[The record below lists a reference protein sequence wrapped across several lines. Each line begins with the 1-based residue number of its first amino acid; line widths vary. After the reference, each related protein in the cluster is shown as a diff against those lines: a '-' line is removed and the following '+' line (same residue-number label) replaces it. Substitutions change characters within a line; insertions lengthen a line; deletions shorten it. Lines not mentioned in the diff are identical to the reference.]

1 MLSVRLERCADTLGM
16 YNTHSVAEK
25 RARSH
30 LRRPR
35 SMPDE
40 LAEKVLETI
49 ATSKR
54 IARERVLLDST
65 LEDLGMDSLDQLNLL
80 FALESDFNISI
91 PDDEA
96 KSIRTVR
103 EMVEGVRKLVAGAS
117 GPAAASVA

>member
-1 MLSVRLERCADTLGM
+1 
-16 YNTHSVAEK
+16 
-25 RARSH
+25 
-30 LRRPR
+30 
-35 SMPDE
+35 MPDE
-40 LAEKVLETI
+40 LAEKVLEAI

-54 IARERVLLDST
+54 IPRERVSLDST

-103 EMVEGVRKLVAGAS
+103 EMVEGVKKLVDGTS
-117 GPAAASVA
+117 GQATASVA

>member
-1 MLSVRLERCADTLGM
+1 
-16 YNTHSVAEK
+16 
-25 RARSH
+25 
-30 LRRPR
+30 
-35 SMPDE
+35 MPDD
-40 LAEKVLETI
+40 LAERVMAAI
-49 ATSKR
+49 ATCKR
-54 IARERVLLDST
+54 IPREQVSLDCT

-117 GPAAASVA
+117 GPAASVA